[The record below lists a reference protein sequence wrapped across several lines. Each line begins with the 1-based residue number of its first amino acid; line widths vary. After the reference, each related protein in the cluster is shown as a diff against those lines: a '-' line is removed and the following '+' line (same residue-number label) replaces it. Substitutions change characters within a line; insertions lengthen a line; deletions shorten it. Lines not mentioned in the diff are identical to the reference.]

1 MIPCNLC
8 GSQPNLQRQAMKQ
21 LLAQWEKDDP
31 TRISSMLGA
40 LGNVA
45 PSHLLDRTLFDF
57 DTNSRVNAPEHPS
70 NDLPK
75 SISTKE
81 FPLRRMQ

>member
-1 MIPCNLC
+1 M
-8 GSQPNLQRQAMKQ
+8 QRQAMKQ
-21 LLAQWEKDDP
+21 LLAQWENDDP
-31 TRISSMLGA
+31 SRISSMLGA

-45 PSHLLDRTLFDF
+45 PSHLLDKTLFDF
-57 DTNSRVNAPEHPS
+57 DTNSRMNAVEHAS

-75 SISTKE
+75 KISTKE